1 MLKDAYYR
9 TLTNIKWFYENNK
22 ALPESNP
29 IIVYSMRKVG
39 STTLTSTIR
48 KAGHFVYK
56 HHCINPQF
64 NAELRHALSR
74 TGFKPQHWLTDGA
87 NFSKR
92 LDKWRAQRESGT
104 PEERL
109 KIFTF
114 VKDPLAIALSD
125 YFMQLFEFMP
135 QVVAAKGLDTVDGLR
150 HHFQTVLQTAIEHSA
165 ADPATNFLG
174 KLAAMPSVWFERELK
189 TTTGID
195 VLDTPFPIESGYGV
209 YHGHDNDVVLIRTDK
224 LSDVALD
231 AIANLTGSRPSALV
245 EKNVRAATPQG
256 DLYRAL
262 VDTLSLPQTLVREY
276 YRQPWLNHFYSEVE
290 TEDMIAKWSRC
301 R

>member
-1 MLKDAYYR
+1 MLKKAYYR
-9 TLTNIKWFYENNK
+9 TRTAIKQAYESNK

-39 STTLTSTIR
+39 STTLTSTMR
-48 KAGHFVYK
+48 EAGHFVYK
-56 HHCINPQF
+56 HHCLNPQF

-74 TGFKPQHWLTDGA
+74 TGFKPQHWLADGA

-92 LDKWRAQRESGT
+92 LEKWRARRENGNA
-104 PEERL
+104 EKRL

-135 QVVAAKGLDTVDGLR
+135 QVVAARKLDTVEGLK
-150 HHFQTVLQTAIEHSA
+150 HHFQIVLQTALEHNS
-165 ADPATNFLG
+165 ADPATKFLG
-174 KLAAMPSVWFERELK
+174 KLAAMPNVWFERELK
-189 TTTGID
+189 ATTGID
-195 VLDTPFPIESGYGV
+195 VLDTPFPIEIGYGV
-209 YHGHDNDVVLIRTDK
+209 YHGHDSDVVLIRTDK

-231 AIANLTGSRPSALV
+231 AITTLTGNRPTALV

-256 DLYRAL
+256 ELYRSL
-262 VDTLSLPQTLVREY
+262 LDTLSLPPTLVREF

-290 TEDMIAKWSRC
+290 TEDMIAKWSRS